1 MNPKHHS
8 ERSLMLQIFSTV
20 PAMSSIPL
28 FHLELPPR
36 LLEWGGAEDVA
47 TEEKIESE
55 RADEYRRM
63 EEKRQVK
70 GQALCTLQKTLAR
83 KGTTVAERFI
93 RFEEPLDATTVSR
106 AILDAAREHECGTI
120 VVGRHAFSG
129 LKHWFQYH
137 VSENL
142 VRQGSEVGVWVVE

>member
-1 MNPKHHS
+1 M
-8 ERSLMLQIFSTV
+8 
-20 PAMSSIPL
+20 
-28 FHLELPPR
+28 
-36 LLEWGGAEDVA
+36 EWGGAEDVA
-47 TEEKIESE
+47 TEEKIDSE

-63 EEKRQVK
+63 EERRQVK
-70 GQALCTLQKTLAR
+70 GQALLARLQKTLSR
-83 KGTTVAERFI
+83 KGTAVAERFV
-93 RFEEPLDATTVSR
+93 RFEEPLDAATVSG
-106 AILDAAREHECGTI
+106 AILDVAREHECGTI